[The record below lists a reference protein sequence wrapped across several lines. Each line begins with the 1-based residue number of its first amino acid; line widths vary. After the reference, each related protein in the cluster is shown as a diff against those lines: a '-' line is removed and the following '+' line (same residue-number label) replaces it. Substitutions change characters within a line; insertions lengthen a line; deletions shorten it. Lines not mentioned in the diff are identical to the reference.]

1 MAIMSLSKTIVKQ
14 VKPTIVNMAFEVNT
28 EGKDPKAVLSELN
41 NKLTLFKTICTELP
55 SYRSDSYVQQ
65 NIKFTKLYKTVVRY
79 KNLKTG
85 EFYTEAQFAELCVKN
100 GLDTKIEIKSYE
112 KFTDR
117 VFDKYVAS
125 TTITCTLNKTDS
137 VVDDF
142 VRLANTAIEQ
152 DFTCRY
158 EHNIT
163 NDERMAYMTQL
174 YSTGIDSAINEIK
187 TILSNS
193 STFANVENITI
204 RNISDRG
211 ISNVEYDAAPVY
223 RSAKRTETYTPEQY
237 FIPELIQELFN
248 NNIDLS
254 KTVELEVEF

>member
-1 MAIMSLSKTIVKQ
+1 MAIMTLSKTIVKQ
-14 VKPTIVNMAFEVNT
+14 VKPTIVNMTFEVRT
-28 EGKDPKAVLSELN
+28 EGDNPKTVLGELN
-41 NKLTLFKTICTELP
+41 DKLTLFKAICTELP
-55 SYRSDSYVQQ
+55 SYKTGSYTQQ
-65 NIKFTKLYKTVVRY
+65 NVQFTKLYKTVVRY
-79 KNLKTG
+79 KNAKTKKS
-85 EFYTEAQFAELCVKN
+85 YTEAEFIAFCTKS
-100 GLDTKIEIKSYE
+100 GLDAKTEIKGYE
-112 KFTDR
+112 KLTDR

-125 TTITCTLNKTDS
+125 TIITCTLNKTDS

-142 VRLANTAIEQ
+142 IRLANTAVEQ

-163 NDERMAYMTQL
+163 NDERTTYMTQL
-174 YSTGIDSAINEIK
+174 YSTGIDSAISEIK

-193 STFANVENITI
+193 NTFANVENITI

-211 ISNVEYDAAPVY
+211 ISNVEYEAAPVY
-223 RSAKRTETYTPEQY
+223 KSVKRAESYTPEQY